1 MTLEYFFQPFFRV
14 ILFVHPSIA
23 IATMITIHPSIHSN
37 LTYHITSTH
46 HRLQDPRT
54 IRKIVPVDSNT
65 STLAFSG
72 LAADA
77 RVLIHKARLET
88 QSYRLTCE
96 DSPIIEYVA
105 RFIARTRQ
113 NYTQKGGVRPFG
125 ISSLVAGFDLDN
137 STEDSDSQ

>member
-1 MTLEYFFQPFFRV
+1 
-14 ILFVHPSIA
+14 
-23 IATMITIHPSIHSN
+23 MITIHPSIHSN